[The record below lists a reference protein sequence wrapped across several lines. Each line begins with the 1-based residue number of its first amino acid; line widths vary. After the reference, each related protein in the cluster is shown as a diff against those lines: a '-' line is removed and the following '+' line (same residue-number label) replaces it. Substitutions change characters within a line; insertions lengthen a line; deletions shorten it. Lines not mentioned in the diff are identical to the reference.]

1 MNIENLKTLI
11 QSYEDNLDLIYNSEH
26 DELFKW
32 RAVQHFRDVWY
43 APENEGLNFAQRF
56 NKAKKESSVLIDNSR
71 VSPSNGVVKIAEV
84 AEQEVEDLFFNV
96 LLAEDG
102 GDIAVRQNHME
113 AFLEGMEALR
123 VKHYPQCW
131 KYKQDRHAAS
141 CYMCFFAPDDNFIYH
156 YTEVEEFAQHIEYG
170 IDIGSGENFKL
181 DAYYKMCDEVIA
193 VLRESTSLLDKQNKL
208 IGTDEYYSD
217 PSLHLLAFNL
227 IWCSNT
233 YNFYKGMT
241 HISKKESIKEYTLAQ
256 LREKER
262 AELEAKR
269 NALLDEIKQLELDIE
284 PCKDIVLIGVQVS
297 DKTTGAVGT
306 IIAQKINQ
314 ITVQYE
320 TGTKTYFINKKYIS
334 RPRFEDDEEIVEAFT
349 EYDDKKV
356 KLDAL
361 YRELARLEV
370 R

>member
-1 MNIENLKTLI
+1 MNLDNLKTLI
-11 QSYEDNLDLIYNSEH
+11 KCYEDNLELIYNTEH

-96 LLAEDG
+96 LLADDG

-193 VLRESTSLLDKQNKL
+193 VLRESTSLLEKQKKL

-284 PCKDIVLIGVQVS
+284 PCKDIILIGVQVS
-297 DKTTGAVGT
+297 DKITGAIGT

-349 EYDDKKV
+349 EYDEKKL
-356 KLDAL
+356 KLDSL

>member
-1 MNIENLKTLI
+1 MNLDNLKTLI
-11 QSYEDNLDLIYNSEH
+11 QCYEDNLELIYNSDH

-43 APENEGLNFAQRF
+43 APENESLNFAQRF

-84 AEQEVEDLFFNV
+84 AEQEVEHLFFDV
-96 LLAEDG
+96 LLADDG
-102 GDIAVRQNHME
+102 GDIITRQNNMD

-156 YTEVEEFAQHIEYG
+156 YTEAEEFAQHIEYG
-170 IDIGSGENFKL
+170 IDIGSGESFKL
-181 DAYYKMCDEVIA
+181 DAYYKMCNEVIA
-193 VLRESTSLLDKQNKL
+193 VLRESTSLLDKQKKL
-208 IGTDEYYSD
+208 ISTDEFYSD
-217 PSLHLLAFNL
+217 PELHLLAFNL

-262 AELEAKR
+262 AELELKR
-269 NALLDEIKQLELDIE
+269 NNLLNEIKQLELKIE
-284 PCKDIVLIGVQVS
+284 PYKDISLIGVQVT
-297 DKTTGAVGT
+297 DKMTGNLGT
-306 IIAQKINQ
+306 ITAQEVNKV
-314 ITVQYE
+314 TVQYAS
-320 TGTKTYFINKKYIS
+320 GTKTYFINKKFIS
-334 RPRFEDDEEIVEAFT
+334 RPRFEDDQEIVEAFT
-349 EYDDKKV
+349 EYDEMKTM
-356 KLDAL
+356 LDAK
-361 YRELARLEV
+361 YRELSKL
-370 R
+370 

>member
-1 MNIENLKTLI
+1 MNLDNLKTLI
-11 QSYEDNLDLIYNSEH
+11 ECYEDNLELIYNTEH

-96 LLAEDG
+96 LLADDG

-181 DAYYKMCDEVIA
+181 EAYYKMCDEVIA
-193 VLRESTSLLDKQNKL
+193 VLRESTSLLEKQKKL
-208 IGTDEYYSD
+208 IDTDEYYSD

-269 NALLDEIKQLELDIE
+269 NDLLDEIKRLELEIE

-297 DKTTGAVGT
+297 DKMTGAIGT
-306 IIAQKINQ
+306 IIAQEINKV
-314 ITVQYE
+314 TVQYE

-334 RPRFEDDEEIVEAFT
+334 RPRFEDDDEIVDAFT
-349 EYDDKKV
+349 EYDEKKV
-356 KLDAL
+356 KLDGL